1 MFIGDDTTDLDAF
14 RELERLREEGKL
26 REILRVGVASEEGPP
41 EIRIEADIV
50 VDGVDGVGR
59 VLRALLGQD

>member
-1 MFIGDDTTDLDAF
+1 V
-14 RELERLREEGKL
+14 RLNLHATRCK
-26 REILRVGVASEEGPP
+26 

>member
-1 MFIGDDTTDLDAF
+1 MLLIEVAL
-14 RELERLREEGKL
+14 
-26 REILRVGVASEEGPP
+26 VGVSSEEGPQ
-41 EIRIEADIV
+41 EIETEADIV